1 MELTDLYPTCVV
13 RDKDGNQ
20 YDSIFFGLF
29 QFKNANEEYTVAQVK
44 LRDGSIG
51 RVKPS
56 NVLFK
61 KIDYVIAKDGS
72 RVYLEH

>member
-1 MELTDLYPTCVV
+1 MELTDLYPTCLV
-13 RDKDGNQ
+13 RDKDGNK
-20 YDSIFFGLF
+20 YDSVFFGIF
-29 QFKNANEEYTVAQVK
+29 QFRSGDEQYTAAEVK

>member
-13 RDKDGNQ
+13 RDKDGNE

-29 QFKNANEEYTVAQVK
+29 QHRVGNEEYTVAQVK
-44 LRDGSIG
+44 LRDGRIG
-51 RVKPS
+51 QVKPS
-56 NVLFK
+56 SVFFQKN
-61 KIDYVIAKDGS
+61 DYVIAKDGS